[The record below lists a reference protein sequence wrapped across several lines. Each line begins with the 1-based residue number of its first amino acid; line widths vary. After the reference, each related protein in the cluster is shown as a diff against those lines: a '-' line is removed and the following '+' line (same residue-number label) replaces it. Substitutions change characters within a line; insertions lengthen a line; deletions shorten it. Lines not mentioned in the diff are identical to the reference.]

1 MKTEE
6 NKRLYVEGLRSQE
19 NIKTVIDLSKIGLP
33 HEQIAALLDIDKKTL
48 EAYFKKELLLGAALA
63 NREIGG
69 ALYNKA
75 LEGDV
80 ACLIF
85 WTKCRMKW
93 REKDQPIRHEPVQIE
108 IKRIIV
114 DVNPDANANTDKNA

>member
-1 MKTEE
+1 METKEDIKPN
-6 NKRLYVEGLRSQE
+6 NKELRSQE
-19 NIKTVIDLSKIGLP
+19 NIASVIELSKIGIP
-33 HEQIAALLDIDKKTL
+33 HDQIAALLDTTKKIL
-48 EAYFKKELLLGAALA
+48 ETHFKKELLLGSALA

-69 ALYNKA
+69 TLYNKA